1 MDSTLIHADIF
12 FFISSIAIIVVGLL
26 LVALGLYALR
36 IVAMIG
42 SIVKKVKQESENVVD
57 DIAALRV
64 KIKEESQK
72 AAGSSFGKF
81 ISGAILGSI
90 FKNTRG
96 SSHDRPNHSSSKTR
110 SQKSKTDSE

>member
-12 FFISSIAIIVVGLL
+12 FFISSIAIIVIGLL
-26 LVALGLYALR
+26 LVALGIYALR
-36 IVAMIG
+36 IVSMI
-42 SIVKKVKQESENVVD
+42 SAIVKKIKQESENVVD
-57 DIAALRV
+57 DISALRV

-81 ISGAILGSI
+81 VSGAILGSI

-96 SSHDRPNHSSSKTR
+96 SSHDRGNHNSSKSR